1 MKITREAIEAK
12 PYSIGELAKLYN
24 VSLRTMN
31 NWLAPHKE
39 AIGQRSGRFFTVKQ
53 VLLIFQLID
62 LPCKVE
68 D

>member
-1 MKITREAIEAK
+1 MKVTRDAIEVK
-12 PYSIGELAKLYN
+12 PYSVGELAKLYN
-24 VSLRTMN
+24 VSLHTMN
-31 NWLAPHKE
+31 KWLLPHMDT
-39 AIGQRSGRFFTVKQ
+39 IGTRSGRFFTVKQ